1 MKKKLF
7 SAALIV
13 AALFS
18 FSASAQQPV
27 KSAKESTEVTA
38 QTKADKNDKAKK
50 GHRHGDCDKKEC
62 DRAPRGDR
70 KGQRP
75 YLFRGITLTAEQQT
89 QLNALRPARPECKDA
104 KCDKAKCEKAECD
117 KSKNDKGG
125 RRHDFKG
132 HRPGAHN
139 PGMRAEYVKKVK
151 EILTPEQ
158 YVVFLE
164 NIVIPAPQC
173 KGDKACPDA
182 NGARTVCPEEGN
194 CPDKVAK

>member
-7 SAALIV
+7 SAALII

-18 FSASAQQPV
+18 LNASAQQPV

-50 GHRHGDCDKKEC
+50 GDRKGHRHGDCDNKDCRK
-62 DRAPRGDR
+62 DDRGDR

-75 YLFRGITLTAEQQT
+75 DLFRGITLTADQQAK
-89 QLNALRPARPECKDA
+89 LEALRPACKACPEGEAA
-104 KCDKAKCEKAECD
+104 KTDKPQGDKEKRGH
-117 KSKNDKGG
+117 N
-125 RRHDFKG
+125 FKG

-139 PGMRAEYVKKVK
+139 PGMRAEYVKQVK

-173 KGDKACPDA
+173 NGDQACPNA
-182 NGARTVCPEEGN
+182 NGTRTVCPEEGN